1 MGRCAEGW
9 TEKAIIG
16 SRTDAGG
23 GVLLPGGMCS
33 WKSRGRKITGSGPSG
48 RAAYSELGAAG
59 TGEGW
64 AECCGMVPWVD
75 RWGDWWCRAGAVG
88 RDRRL
93 TSSVYGRTHRCRRCH
108 LHRQGSWKA
117 SESLPCWRLQ
127 LCHNARQQQLQQL
140 HAHAA
145 APPAANTQDNSNCLS
160 FSPLPP
166 DPPVEPE
173 PEAEPPLPPAA
184 GHGARHMRRW
194 MRGRAG

>member
-1 MGRCAEGW
+1 MSWRWDGRCARKAGAGKVGRCAEGW
-9 TEKAIIG
+9 TEKAITG

-23 GVLLPGGMCS
+23 GVLLIQSCGLLVQ
-33 WKSRGRKITGSGPSG
+33 GRVGLN
-48 RAAYSELGAAG
+48 AAAWYLGLIVG
-59 TGEGW
+59 
-64 AECCGMVPWVD
+64 V
-75 RWGDWWCRAGAVG
+75 RWCRAGAVG

-93 TSSVYGRTHRCRRCH
+93 TSSVYGRTRRCRRCH

-127 LCHNARQQQLQQL
+127 LCHNARQQQLQHL

-166 DPPVEPE
+166 EPPLEPE

-184 GHGARHMRRW
+184 GHGARHMRRL